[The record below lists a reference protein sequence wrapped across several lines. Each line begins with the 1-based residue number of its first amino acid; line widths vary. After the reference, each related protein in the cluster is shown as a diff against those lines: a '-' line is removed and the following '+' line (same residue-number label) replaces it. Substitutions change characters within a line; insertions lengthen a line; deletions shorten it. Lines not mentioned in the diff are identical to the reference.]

1 MNGYFARWQ
10 GNFNYYLCNYRRK
23 NKRHDTAVVPLLL
36 IAYCCAF
43 VAAPE
48 IALPPSEMSSPT
60 PRVVLQAVNT
70 VESTR
75 TEKIAAIVFFTITSS
90 F

>member
-1 MNGYFARWQ
+1 MVERIFCQVAGEFQLLPMSLSQKKQTARHS
-10 GNFNYYLCNYRRK
+10 CR
-23 NKRHDTAVVPLLL
+23 TV

>member
-1 MNGYFARWQ
+1 MPGGRGISTITFVTIAKKQTARH
-10 GNFNYYLCNYRRK
+10 NCR
-23 NKRHDTAVVPLLL
+23 TV

>member
-1 MNGYFARWQ
+1 MTLSAQ
-10 GNFNYYLCNYRRK
+10 
-23 NKRHDTAVVPLLL
+23 
-36 IAYCCAF
+36 
-43 VAAPE
+43 
-48 IALPPSEMSSPT
+48 
-60 PRVVLQAVNT
+60 RVVLQAVNT